1 MWCNCWRCADGCVN
15 SWARNPHPLLF
26 LFTSAHSSCCDH
38 AQRNQAAHYLF
49 VSSFYNCYFA
59 HMQFFFRGKLF
70 CILRNR
76 NWCLVAGVITVK
88 TTAHWVWNSRM
99 RFFRILH
106 PFLLKW
112 MLQMRKRRK
121 SNLMRIFCN
130 GQKFRRQCVKVIVT
144 TWGRIYFSTCEKF
157 RTTILDSV
165 CRDLNSVSFAV
176 CLWGEP
182 HYVWHNLTITP
193 IDLNSSKESI
203 IQTWNWWTLKFVAQ
217 IMLKLW
223 I

>member
-1 MWCNCWRCADGCVN
+1 MCGVTVDAVPTDVLTHEHATIILCCFYL
-15 SWARNPHPLLF
+15 HPL
-26 LFTSAHSSCCDH
+26 T
-38 AQRNQAAHYLF
+38 QAVVIMHRETKQLIICLSLPF
-49 VSSFYNCYFA
+49 IIVILHICN
-59 HMQFFFRGKLF
+59 FFRGKLF

-76 NWCLVAGVITVK
+76 NWCLIAGVITVK
-88 TTAHWVWNSRM
+88 TTAHWVRNSRM
-99 RFFRILH
+99 RFIHILH

-121 SNLMRIFCN
+121 SNLIRIFCN
-130 GQKFRRQCVKVIVT
+130 RRKFRRQCVNVIVT
-144 TWGRIYFSTCEKF
+144 TWSRIYFSTCEKF
-157 RTTILDSV
+157 QTTILDSV

-176 CLWGEP
+176 CLWGKP
-182 HYVWHNLTITP
+182 HYVWHNLPITP